1 MECLEAVIDTVVA
14 KMAVCEFYSSVY
26 GEALKI
32 TLSSTQLTDNFQKTL
47 DLALPE
53 LYAAVLVFSVKARQ
67 YLVPSNGRKPEF
79 SNLPEKLSAHNVLLS
94 DEEIR
99 KHTQTVCCRVT
110 AVHSGYI

>member
-1 MECLEAVIDTVVA
+1 MECLEAVTDTVVA

-26 GEALKI
+26 GEGLKI
-32 TLSSTQLTDNFQKTL
+32 ALSSTQLTDNLQETL
-47 DLALPE
+47 GLALPE

-67 YLVPSNGRKPEF
+67 YLVPSNCKKPEF
-79 SNLPEKLSAHNVLLS
+79 SNSPKKLSAHNVFS
-94 DEEIR
+94 DGEIR